1 MRRCRTVVGGNGI
14 SVISYL
20 YYMHL
25 EKKKELLSYDIMLL
39 NLMAVLQINPPAE
52 YSRYYRT
59 YGVFTDYTK
68 LFHNKKYFPANLRS
82 SVIIHINGPKIII
95 FCS

>member
-14 SVISYL
+14 SVISSL

-39 NLMAVLQINPPAE
+39 NLMAVLQINPPADIADIIE
-52 YSRYYRT
+52 PTVFLRITRNYSI
-59 YGVFTDYTK
+59 TK
-68 LFHNKKYFPANLRS
+68 NISPQICEVPLLSILMALK
-82 SVIIHINGPKIII
+82 
-95 FCS
+95 